1 MGTSMSLPLR
11 SLRVVA
17 GAVLTIIEEIRAS
30 RILENP
36 TFAEMRGARD
46 PHHQRQGGR
55 APRARRREE
64 ERQEEGLQ
72 EEENI
77 ALDVEEEI
85 RRAELPIALHAD
97 QVLDGTQETIE
108 ETYSR
113 QTAVPDAGRRVSE
126 AGTYL
131 SEEATRRRLYDTPER
146 RAAVLEMHSGGQ
158 RTPHTKSTNEGEK
171 TFVVYSYM

>member
-1 MGTSMSLPLR
+1 MSLPLR
-11 SLRVVA
+11 SIRVVA
-17 GAVLTIIEEIRAS
+17 SAVLIIIEEIRAS

-64 ERQEEGLQ
+64 ERQEEEFQ

-85 RRAELPIALHAD
+85 PIALHAN

-113 QTAVPDAGRRVSE
+113 QTAVSDAGRRVSE
-126 AGTYL
+126 AGTYV
-131 SEEATRRRLYDTPER
+131 SEEATRRRLYETPER